1 MLERLCVSIK
11 GAVQGVGFRPFVYR
25 LAKELGLR
33 GFVINDSRGVYI
45 EVEGERRVLEE
56 FLIKLNREK
65 PILARIHS
73 VDFSFLQP
81 AGYSDFEIKESSD
94 TGQKEVFVLPDMS
107 TCEDCLK
114 ELFDPSDR
122 RYLYPFINCTN
133 CGPRFTIIESLPY
146 DRPNTT
152 MKLFKMCYECEREY
166 HEPSNR
172 RFHAQPNACPECG
185 PWLSLYS
192 SEGKLIAERN
202 EALTLTLKLL
212 KDGKIVAVKGVGGF
226 HLMCDATREEVVSLL
241 RERKRR
247 KEKPF
252 AVMFR
257 DLSQLKGY
265 TEPSELEL
273 LLLTLPE
280 RPIVLTKY
288 KGGLAPSVAPGLK
301 RLGAFLPYS
310 PLHHILLRGLDFPLV
325 ATSGNLSEE
334 PIIIDNVEALKGLS
348 KLSDFLL
355 LHNRDIKRRCDD
367 SVVKVI
373 GGTPTPIR
381 RSRGYAPMPVGL
393 PFSLKRKVLAV
404 GGMLK
409 NTFALAFGDRV
420 IISQH
425 VGDVEN
431 LETLKAFEEMV
442 FDLMR
447 LYEFEP
453 EVVVCDMHP
462 RYETTRWAEG
472 FSVEKALPL
481 VKVQH
486 HFAHILS
493 CMAENQLRGK
503 VLGIAWDGT
512 GYGED
517 GTLWGGEFLEC
528 DYSSYMRLFHF
539 RPFRLIGGE
548 RAVKEPRRVALSIL
562 FELFNEEALDLELP
576 TLRCFEEKE
585 LKNLYIAWKRGINS
599 PYTSSVGRLF
609 DAVASLL
616 NIRHTLSYEGQASM
630 MLEDLYD
637 YSVKDAYPFE
647 LKDGIIDWKPMFLA
661 LMEERKHV
669 RAVSRFINTLA
680 HICLRVSQ
688 EVSLERVCLSG
699 GVMQNDPLV
708 SKIKELLENAG
719 FRVYTHQK
727 VPPND
732 GGLSLGQ
739 AVFGGLAEGL

>member
-65 PILARIHS
+65 PTLARIHS

-133 CGPRFTIIESLPY
+133 CGPRFTIIDSLPY

-152 MKLFKMCYECEREY
+152 MKFFKMCYECEREY

-192 SEGKLIAERN
+192 SEGKLIAERD

-212 KDGKIVAVKGVGGF
+212 RDGKIVAVKGVGGF

-241 RERKRR
+241 RDRKRR

-257 DLSQLKGY
+257 DLSQLKKY
-265 TEPSELEL
+265 AEPSELEL

-325 ATSGNLSEE
+325 ATSGNFSEE
-334 PIIIDNVEALKGLS
+334 PIVIDNEEALKGLS
-348 KLSDFLL
+348 KLSDFIL

-373 GGTPTPIR
+373 GGVPTPIR

-409 NTFALAFGDRV
+409 NTFALAFGGRV

-481 VKVQH
+481 VRVQH

-493 CMAENQLRGK
+493 CMAENQLRDK

-562 FELFNEEALDLELP
+562 FELFHEEALDLDLH

-637 YSVKDAYPFE
+637 YSVKDTYPFE
-647 LKDGIIDWKPMFLA
+647 LKDGIIDWKLMFLA
-661 LMEERKHV
+661 LIEEREPV

-680 HICLRVSQ
+680 HICLRVAQ

-708 SKIKELLENAG
+708 SKIKELLESAG